1 MFDFPNVNKYTCK
14 QIERKEVETMTINKD
29 NAAIELFRKALENE
43 GKSPHTIKNY
53 VSDLKHLINNIP
65 PQQGDAPFNPP
76 QKAIETY
83 TSHFEKSGLSKPTL
97 NRRLN
102 ALRTYFRIMNEAGHI
117 TDNPTTNIRQLTVA
131 RQNTT
136 KWLERHQVKQIFEA
150 IDKRTN
156 VPEAYAPKARAIIS
170 ILVNCGLRLQELCDI
185 KMTDINWESGVM
197 KVVGKG
203 DKFRF
208 VPFNLATKKSIQH
221 WLKFRSMDT
230 EFLFHTE
237 RSPQMTTRSVQHMLK
252 VLQSDLNFSF
262 EPHHLRHTALKRIA
276 DTTGRIETVAA
287 IAGHENVETSRRY
300 IEPSIKEISEAMQQ
314 TEYDF

>member
-1 MFDFPNVNKYTCK
+1 
-14 QIERKEVETMTINKD
+14 MTINK
-29 NAAIELFRKALENE
+29 NNKTIELFRETLENE
-43 GKSPHTIKNY
+43 GKSQHTIKNY
-53 VSDLKHLINNIP
+53 VSDLKHLINNTP
-65 PQQGDAPFNPP
+65 PQQGDAPFAPT

-83 TSHFEKSGLSKPTL
+83 TSHFEKSGLSKSTL

-117 TDNPTTNIRQLTVA
+117 SDNPTTDIRQLTVA

-136 KWLERHQVKQIFEA
+136 RWLERHQVKQIYAA
-150 IDKRTN
+150 IDKRKN
-156 VPEAYAPKARAIIS
+156 MPEAYAPKARAIVS
-170 ILVNCGLRLQELCDI
+170 ILVNCGLRIQELCDLRLI
-185 KMTDINWESGVM
+185 DVDWTQGVF

-208 VPFNLATKKSIQH
+208 VPFNSATKKSMQH
-221 WLKFRSMDT
+221 WIKFRSTDS
-230 EFLFHTE
+230 EYLFHTE
-237 RSPQMTTRSVQHMLK
+237 RSPRMTTRSVQHLLK
-252 VLQSDLNFSF
+252 ALQTDLNFTFS
-262 EPHHLRHTALKRIA
+262 PHQLRHTALKRIA

-300 IEPSIKEISEAMQQ
+300 IEPSIKEISEAMQE